1 MAKNIA
7 HTISSADYT
16 VVYEGNKVPIKIS
29 QAYTQYKVSLDYDLF
44 IYHSLM

>member
-16 VVYEGNKVPIKIS
+16 VVYEGNKIYIKIERE
-29 QAYTQYKVSLDYDLF
+29 
-44 IYHSLM
+44 